1 VRLFRLDGR
10 ELMADY
16 VDRLAARLAA
26 ARRHRRSR
34 WRRQAV

>member
-1 VRLFRLDGR
+1 MRLFRLDGR

-26 ARRHRRSR
+26 PQAAERPRRRS
-34 WRRQAV
+34 